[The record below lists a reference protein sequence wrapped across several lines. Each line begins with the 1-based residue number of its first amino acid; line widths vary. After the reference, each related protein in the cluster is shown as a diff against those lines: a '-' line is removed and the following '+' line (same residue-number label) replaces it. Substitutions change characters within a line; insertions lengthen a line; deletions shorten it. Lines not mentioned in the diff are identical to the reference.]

1 MVEYWGLTVAA
12 LMDAWPAGGW
22 VSMKAGCWAPHW
34 EHEREMRWVEKR
46 DELMV
51 ALRADARAGLKV
63 RRKVGLMVEY

>member
-1 MVEYWGLTVAA
+1 MAA
-12 LMDAWPAGGW
+12 LMDAWSAGGW
-22 VSMKAGCWAPHW
+22 VWMKAGCWALHW

-51 ALRADARAGLKV
+51 AVRADTRAGLKV